1 VLAWQLGLNLCEDK
15 VKLEKLHIPFGQPVP
30 AGAKAN
36 LPLHVSA
43 RLLRV
48 EQLPEPRN
56 LEPFEIIH
64 LEMTAVDRRRVR
76 RRVIAPDGLELGLAL
91 PTGTILEP
99 GTLLFQND
107 ARAYVVAAALED
119 VLVIRAKNW
128 VEAAQV
134 AHQIGNL
141 HRDVQFS
148 NDSNFELLALWDGA
162 LELLCLRL
170 NLDFERDQRP
180 FLGRP
185 SWEH

>member
-1 VLAWQLGLNLCEDK
+1 M
-15 VKLEKLHIPFGQPVP
+15 KLEKLNIPLLQPVP

-43 RLLRV
+43 RLPRV

-56 LEPFEIIH
+56 LEPFEIIE
-64 LEMTAVDRRRVR
+64 LEMTCVDRRRVR

-99 GTLLFQND
+99 GMLLFQNE
-107 ARAYVVAAALED
+107 ARAYVVKAALEE
-119 VLVIRAKNW
+119 VLVIRAKDW
-128 VEAAQV
+128 IEAARA

-148 NDSNFELLALWDGA
+148 NTSEFELLALWDGA

-170 NLDFERDQRP
+170 HLEFKCDQRP

>member
-1 VLAWQLGLNLCEDK
+1 L
-15 VKLEKLHIPFGQPVP
+15 KLEKLNIPFGQPVP

-36 LPLHVSA
+36 LPVHVSA

-56 LEPFEIIH
+56 LEQSEIIH

-76 RRVIAPDGLELGLAL
+76 RRIIAPDGLELGLAL

-107 ARAYVVAAALED
+107 ARVYVVAAALEE
-119 VLVIRAKNW
+119 VLVIWAKDW
-128 VEAAQV
+128 IEAARV

-141 HRDVQFS
+141 HRDVQFLNGS
-148 NDSNFELLALWDGA
+148 DFEILALWDGA
-162 LELLCLRL
+162 LELLCLRMSL
-170 NLDFERDQRP
+170 EFKREQRP

>member
-1 VLAWQLGLNLCEDK
+1 L
-15 VKLEKLHIPFGQPVP
+15 KLEKLHVPFGQPVP

-43 RLLRV
+43 KLLRV

-56 LEPFEIIH
+56 LERFEIIH
-64 LEMTAVDRRRVR
+64 LEMNCADRRRVR

-99 GTLLFQND
+99 GTLLFQNES
-107 ARAYVVAAALED
+107 RAYVVKAALEE

-128 VEAAQV
+128 VEAARA

-148 NDSNFELLALWDGA
+148 NTSDFELLALWDGA
-162 LELLCLRL
+162 LELLCLRSKL
-170 NLDFERDQRP
+170 EFERCQRP

>member
-1 VLAWQLGLNLCEDK
+1 M
-15 VKLEKLHIPFGQPVP
+15 KLEKLNIPFGQVVP

-36 LPLHVSA
+36 LPLHVGA

-48 EQLPEPRN
+48 EQLPKPLN
-56 LEPFEIIH
+56 LEQSEIMY
-64 LEMTAVDRRRVR
+64 LEMTCVDRRRVR
-76 RRVIAPDGLELGLAL
+76 RRIVAPDGLELGLAL
-91 PTGTILEP
+91 PTGTVLEP
-99 GTLLFQND
+99 GMLLFQNES
-107 ARAYVVAAALED
+107 RAYVVSAALEE

-128 VEAAQV
+128 REAARV

-148 NDSNFELLALWDGA
+148 NTLDFELLVLWDGA

-170 NLDFERDQRP
+170 HLEFFRERRP

>member
-1 VLAWQLGLNLCEDK
+1 M
-15 VKLEKLHIPFGQPVP
+15 KLEKLNIPFGQSVP

-43 RLLRV
+43 KLLRV
-48 EQLPEPRN
+48 EQLPEPRD

-64 LEMTAVDRRRVR
+64 LEMTCIDRRRVR
-76 RRVIAPDGLELGLAL
+76 RRLLAPDGLELGLAL

-99 GTLLFQND
+99 GTLLFQNE
-107 ARAYVVAAALED
+107 ARAYVVKAALEE
-119 VLVIRAKNW
+119 VLVIRPKNW
-128 VEAAQV
+128 LEAARV

-148 NDSNFELLALWDGA
+148 NTSDFELLVLWDGA
-162 LELLCLRL
+162 LELLCLRS
-170 NLDFERDQRP
+170 NLEFTRDQRP

>member
-1 VLAWQLGLNLCEDK
+1 L
-15 VKLEKLHIPFGQPVP
+15 KLEKLNIPFGQPVP

-43 RLLRV
+43 RLPRV

-64 LEMTAVDRRRVR
+64 LEMTCVDRRRVR
-76 RRVIAPDGLELGLAL
+76 RRIVAPDGLELGLAL

-99 GTLLFQND
+99 GTLLFQNES
-107 ARAYVVAAALED
+107 RAYVVMAALED
-119 VLVIRAKNW
+119 VLVIWAKNW
-128 VEAAQV
+128 IEASRV

-148 NDSNFELLALWDGA
+148 NTSDFEILALWDA
-162 LELLCLRL
+162 PLELLLLRL
-170 NLDFERDQRP
+170 NVDFERDSRP

>member
-1 VLAWQLGLNLCEDK
+1 L
-15 VKLEKLHIPFGQPVP
+15 KLEKLNIPFGQPVP

-48 EQLPEPRN
+48 EQLPEQRK
-56 LEPFEIIH
+56 LEGFEIVY
-64 LEMTAVDRRRVR
+64 LEMTAVDRRRIR
-76 RRVIAPDGLELGLAL
+76 RRIVAPDGLELGLAL

-99 GTLLFQND
+99 GMLLFQND
-107 ARAYVVAAALED
+107 SRAYVVSAALED
-119 VLVIRAKNW
+119 VLVIQAKNW
-128 VEAAQV
+128 LEAARV
-134 AHQIGNL
+134 SHQIGNL

-148 NDSNFELLALWDGA
+148 NDSDFELLALWDA
-162 LELLCLRL
+162 PLELLLLRL
-170 NLDFERDQRP
+170 NVDFERASRP

>member
-1 VLAWQLGLNLCEDK
+1 LCEAE
-15 VKLEKLHIPFGQPVP
+15 VKLEKLNIPFGQPVP

-36 LPLHVSA
+36 LPLRVSA
-43 RLLRV
+43 KLLRV

-64 LEMTAVDRRRVR
+64 LEMTCADRRRVR
-76 RRVIAPDGLELGLAL
+76 RRIVAPDGLELGLAL

-99 GTLLFQND
+99 GMLLFQND
-107 ARAYVVAAALED
+107 ARAYVVATALEE
-119 VLVIRAKNW
+119 VLVIRAKTW
-128 VEAAQV
+128 IEAARV

-148 NDSNFELLALWDGA
+148 NDSNFELLTLWDA
-162 LELLCLRL
+162 PLELLCLRM
-170 NLDFERDQRP
+170 NVSFERCQLP

>member
-1 VLAWQLGLNLCEDK
+1 L
-15 VKLEKLHIPFGQPVP
+15 KLEKLNIPFGQPVP

-48 EQLPEPRN
+48 EQLPQPRN
-56 LEPFEIIH
+56 LEHQEIIH
-64 LEMTAVDRRRVR
+64 LQMSAVDRRRVR

-99 GTLLFQND
+99 GTLLFQTES
-107 ARAYVVAAALED
+107 RAYVVSAALED
-119 VLVIRAKNW
+119 VLVIRAKDW
-128 VEAAQV
+128 IEAAR
-134 AHQIGNL
+134 ASHQIGNL

-148 NDSNFELLALWDGA
+148 NTSDLKLLTLWDA
-162 LELLCLRL
+162 SLELLLLRL
-170 NLDFERDQRP
+170 NLEFERDQRP

>member
-1 VLAWQLGLNLCEDK
+1 L
-15 VKLEKLHIPFGQPVP
+15 KLEKLNIPFGQPVP

-48 EQLPEPRN
+48 EQLPKPQN
-56 LEPFEIIH
+56 LEQSEIIY
-64 LEMTAVDRRRVR
+64 LEMTAVDRRRIR
-76 RRVIAPDGLELGLAL
+76 RRIVAPDGLELGLAL

-99 GTLLFQND
+99 GMLLFQND
-107 ARAYVVAAALED
+107 SRAYVVSAALED
-119 VLVIRAKNW
+119 VLVIQAKNW
-128 VEAAQV
+128 LEAARV
-134 AHQIGNL
+134 SHQIGNL

-148 NDSNFELLALWDGA
+148 NDSDFELLALWDA
-162 LELLCLRL
+162 PLELLLLRL
-170 NLDFERDQRP
+170 NVDFERASRP

>member
-1 VLAWQLGLNLCEDK
+1 M
-15 VKLEKLHIPFGQPVP
+15 KLEKLQIPFGQSVP

-43 RLLRV
+43 RLPRV
-48 EQLPEPRN
+48 EQLPEARN
-56 LEPFEIIH
+56 FEQYEIIH

-76 RRVIAPDGLELGLAL
+76 RRVIAPDGLELGLTL

-99 GTLLFQND
+99 GMLVFQNE
-107 ARAYVVAAALED
+107 ARAYVVAAALEE

-128 VEAAQV
+128 IDAARV

-148 NDSNFELLALWDGA
+148 NDSDFELLVLWDA
-162 LELLCLRL
+162 PLELLCLRL
-170 NLDFERDQRP
+170 HLEFERDSRP

>member
-1 VLAWQLGLNLCEDK
+1 L
-15 VKLEKLHIPFGQPVP
+15 KLEKLNIPFGQSVP

-48 EQLPEPRN
+48 EQLPKPRN
-56 LEPFEIIH
+56 LEQSEIIS
-64 LEMTAVDRRRVR
+64 LEMTCVDRRRVR

-99 GTLLFQND
+99 GTLLFQNES
-107 ARAYVVAAALED
+107 RAYVVAAALED
-119 VLVIRAKNW
+119 VLVIRPKDW
-128 VEAAQV
+128 IEAARV

-148 NDSNFELLALWDGA
+148 NTSEFEILALWDA
-162 LELLCLRL
+162 PLELLLLRL
-170 NLDFERDQRP
+170 NADFERDSRP

>member
-1 VLAWQLGLNLCEDK
+1 L
-15 VKLEKLHIPFGQPVP
+15 KLEKLKIPFGQPIP

-56 LEPFEIIH
+56 LEQFEIIQ
-64 LEMTAVDRRRVR
+64 LEMSAVDRRRVR
-76 RRVIAPDGLELGLAL
+76 RRIVAPDGLELGLAL

-107 ARAYVVAAALED
+107 ARAYVVSAALED

-128 VEAAQV
+128 IEAARV

-148 NDSNFELLALWDGA
+148 NSYEFELLALWDA
-162 LELLCLRL
+162 PLELLCLRL
-170 NLDFERDQRP
+170 SLEFERDSRP

>member
-1 VLAWQLGLNLCEDK
+1 LNL
-15 VKLEKLHIPFGQPVP
+15 KLEKLNIPFGQPIP
-30 AGAKAN
+30 AGARAN

-43 RLLRV
+43 KLSRV

-56 LEPFEIIH
+56 LEQFEIIH
-64 LEMTAVDRRRVR
+64 LEMSAVDRRRVR

-99 GTLLFQND
+99 GTLLFQNE
-107 ARAYVVAAALED
+107 ARAYVVSAALEE
-119 VLVIRAKNW
+119 VLVIRAKTW
-128 VEAAQV
+128 FEAARA

-141 HRDVQFS
+141 HRDIQFS
-148 NDSNFELLALWDGA
+148 NTSDFELLALWDGA
-162 LELLCLRL
+162 LELLCLRS
-170 NLDFERDQRP
+170 NLDFTREKRP